1 MENRTV
7 TVISSTEGDSRI
19 SPRHASQGQANIG
32 IGRFATLALISLIS
46 LSSLTIQAGLCQEP
60 SEAPAAEAK
69 PRAYSAEAIKHYNK
83 GLEFHQSGFFE
94 KAVGEYKLAIAS
106 DDRLE
111 QAYSNLGLIY
121 ISQKSFVLAQDAFD
135 KALFIKPNRPTS
147 LNGLASVLFAR
158 GQVEPA
164 IEKWQKAVSV
174 DPKFASAYFNMG
186 TAFESQKKYDEAL
199 AVYVKAVTIAPD
211 MADAFYHMGSLL
223 NKQKHPAQALVLLRK
238 AVDLAAES
246 EFARDARKQIS
257 SIEGQFAK
265 DSSKEGGRDG
275 GRDGKDGKT
284 KVVSDL
290 PPARAQSPSV
300 GASRQEIIDSA
311 ARNVEK
317 KKQEKEK
324 KAADALKAKEN
335 PSTEKGGLL
344 GLVKRKPKAE
354 MKMFVH
360 PPQGSSE
367 AKSE

>member
-1 MENRTV
+1 MENRTA
-7 TVISSTEGDSRI
+7 TVIRSPERDSRI
-19 SPRHASQGQANIG
+19 SLRHAMPR
-32 IGRFATLALISLIS
+32 RFNMVMAALAVFAATYFSCPPAR
-46 LSSLTIQAGLCQEP
+46 CQEP
-60 SEAPAAEAK
+60 SSKESSNTAAAESK

-94 KAVGEYKLAIAS
+94 KAVSEYKLAIAS

-121 ISQKSFVLAQDAFD
+121 ISQKSFALAQDAFD
-135 KALFIKPNRPTS
+135 KALFLKPNRPTS

-158 GQVEPA
+158 GQVEQA

-211 MADAFYHMGSLL
+211 MADAFYHMGTLL

-246 EFARDARKQIS
+246 EFARDARKQIV
-257 SIEGQFAK
+257 SIENQFAK
-265 DSSKEGGRDG
+265 DGSKDS
-275 GRDGKDGKT
+275 GKDNKT

-290 PPARAQSPSV
+290 PPTRRQSPSV

-311 ARNVEK
+311 ARAVEK
-317 KKQEKEK
+317 KRLEKEL
-324 KAADALKAKEN
+324 KAAEALKAKEN
-335 PSTEKGGLL
+335 PSERQGGLL
-344 GLVKRKPKAE
+344 GLVKRKPKSE

-360 PPQGSSE
+360 PPQATNE
-367 AKSE
+367 QKSE

>member
-7 TVISSTEGDSRI
+7 TVISSAKGDSRI
-19 SPRHASQGQANIG
+19 SPRHAAQCHTNIG
-32 IGRFATLALISLIS
+32 RGIFAGLAISLFC
-46 LSSLTIQAGLCQEP
+46 LSALTIEPALCQEP
-60 SEAPAAEAK
+60 SEAPAGDAK
-69 PRAYSAEAIKHYNK
+69 SRPYSAEAIKHYNK

-94 KAVGEYKLAIAS
+94 KAVAEYKLAIAS
-106 DDRLE
+106 NERLE

-121 ISQKSFVLAQDAFD
+121 ISQKSYVLANEAFE

-164 IEKWQKAVSV
+164 IKKWQEAVAV
-174 DPKFASAYFNMG
+174 DPKFASAYFNLG
-186 TAFESQKKYDEAL
+186 TAYESQKKYDEAL
-199 AVYVKAVTIAPD
+199 KVYVKAVSIAPD

-257 SIEGQFAK
+257 SIESQFAK
-265 DSSKEGGRDG
+265 DN
-275 GRDGKDGKT
+275 GKDTGKDSKT

-290 PPARAQSPSV
+290 PPARALSPSV
-300 GASRQEIIDSA
+300 GASKQEIIDSGVRA
-311 ARNVEK
+311 VEK
-317 KKQEKEK
+317 KKQEKEQ
-324 KAADALKAKEN
+324 KAADALKAKDN
-335 PSTEKGGLL
+335 PAPEKGGLL
-344 GLVKRKPKAE
+344 GFVKRKPKGE

-367 AKSE
+367 EKSE